1 MRETAMK
8 VMITGGGIGGLTLA
22 LMLQARGIEAQVF
35 EQSREVREL
44 GVGIN
49 TLPHAIAELEALGL
63 LPKLDEVA
71 IRTRRLIYKTAQGLD
86 IVAQPRGTW
95 AGLEAP
101 QFSIHRGRL
110 QKLLHDAVLDR
121 LGPDAVICD
130 RRLTSFEET
139 DGKVRASFTSRD
151 GEVFE
156 EEGDILIGA
165 DGIHSTVR
173 AHYYPDQGP
182 PAWNGVLMWRG
193 AAWWPQFLDGA
204 SMIVAGGFQHKL
216 VLYPIAHDPDR
227 PGEALTNWVVCTKMG
242 DADTPIPGRDDWSRK
257 APTEEALEMAEGHLS
272 VPEVDLTALIKAT
285 DEIYVYPMC
294 DRDGLPRWSHGRV
307 TLLGDAAHPMYPVG
321 SNGASQAILDARD
334 LADRLAHTVA
344 DGGDPVAA
352 LAAYDAARR
361 PATAAIV
368 AANRKGGPEGVIDFV
383 EDRAPDGFSDVH
395 EVATEEELRAIVGD
409 YEVLTAGKA
418 GAPA

>member
-1 MRETAMK
+1 MK
-8 VMITGGGIGGLTLA
+8 VLIAGGGVGGLTLA
-22 LMLQARGIEAQVF
+22 LMLHERGIGSRVF

-63 LPKLDEVA
+63 LPALDAVA
-71 IRTRRLIYKTAQGLD
+71 VRTRRLIYKTGKGLD
-86 IVAQPRGTW
+86 IVAQPRGLW
-95 AGLEAP
+95 AGLDAP

-110 QKLLHDAVLDR
+110 QTVIHDAVR
-121 LGPDAVICD
+121 ARMGEAAVQCD
-130 RRLTSFEET
+130 RRLVAFEDRGDGVTAVFEARDGTRHEET
-139 DGKVRASFTSRD
+139 
-151 GEVFE
+151 
-156 EEGDILIGA
+156 GDVLVGA

-173 AHYYPDQGP
+173 AQYYPDQGP

-204 SMIVAGGFQHKL
+204 SMIVAGGFKHKL

-227 PGEALTNWVVCTKMG
+227 PGEALTNWVVCSQVG
-242 DADTPIPGRDDWSRK
+242 DATTPIPARENWSRK
-257 APTEEALEMAEGHLS
+257 APAEEALDMARGHLQ
-272 VPEVDLTALIKAT
+272 VPETDIMALIRAT
-285 DEIYVYPMC
+285 EEIYVYPMC
-294 DRDGLPRWSHGRV
+294 DRDPLPRWSHGRV

-334 LADRLAHTVA
+334 LSDRLAE
-344 DGGDPVAA
+344 GGDVAAA
-352 LAAYDAARR
+352 LADYDAVRR

-383 EDRAPDGFSDVH
+383 EARAPEGYSDVH
-395 EVATEEELRAIVGD
+395 DVATEEELRAIVGD
-409 YEVLTAGKA
+409 YERLQVAGR
-418 GAPA
+418 